1 MVDYADFDEAFSI
14 DMCPQYKPTCVAPN
28 CFIGSY
34 APVTPPGQM
43 GPFFVNTKFLQ
54 ADRYAETV
62 GPTPVK
68 SEDFLCSFKR

>member
-1 MVDYADFDEAFSI
+1 MHEPADFDEAFSTK
-14 DMCPQYKPTCVAPN
+14 MCPQYRPNCTAPN

-34 APVTPPGQM
+34 PPVTPPGQS

-62 GPTPVK
+62 GPIPVR
-68 SEDFLCSFKR
+68 SEDFSCTFKR

>member
-1 MVDYADFDEAFSI
+1 MLYLSDFDEAFSTP
-14 DMCPQYKPTCVAPN
+14 MCPRKAPVCAAPT

-34 APVTPPGQM
+34 APITPPGQT

-62 GPTPVK
+62 GPVPVRV
-68 SEDFLCSFKR
+68 EDFKCTFKN